1 MAALNGAGA
10 TLVKAQV
17 GPTGAAL
24 RAATGPQVR
33 GKAASASEGQTVAL
47 LPLALPVAPPAP
59 AASPALLLAAADS
72 SASDDDA
79 GDHAQDSDGSPNSDG
94 SGAAAVPT
102 GFLPTAGPSTAGAS
116 QPAGSATP
124 LSASAADL
132 AAQMTAKV
140 MTGSSRFQL
149 QLNPLGLGRVDVS
162 VSIGRDRQLTAALSF
177 ADPQTARALSAHA
190 GELKTALEQAGFNV
204 PAGGFDFSSKGG
216 GLGANLQGGF
226 TPQGG
231 FGGGSGPSG
240 SRGGVAAFS
249 AGEAL
254 AAANVNDSA
263 SWAAGGDSRLDI
275 RI

>member
-1 MAALNGAGA
+1 MAALTGAGA

-24 RAATGPQVR
+24 RAAAGPPAR
-33 GKAASASEGQTVAL
+33 GKAASASDSQA
-47 LPLALPVAPPAP
+47 APAP
-59 AASPALLLAAADS
+59 TLATPITAPTPTATPVLLLAAADAT
-72 SASDDDA
+72 ASDDDA
-79 GDHAQDSDGSPNSDG
+79 DDHAQDSDGSPGPD
-94 SGAAAVPT
+94 GAASTAAPT
-102 GFLPTAGPSTAGAS
+102 GFLPLAGPSTGS
-116 QPAGSATP
+116 VPQPAGSATP

-132 AAQMTAKV
+132 AAQMSAKV

-162 VSIGRDRQLTAALSF
+162 VAIGHDRQLTAALSF

-190 GELKTALEQAGFNV
+190 GELKTALEQAGFSV
-204 PAGGFDFSSKGG
+204 PARGFDFSSANG

-231 FGGGSGPSG
+231 FGGGSGQSG
-240 SRGGVAAFS
+240 SRGGLAAFG

-254 AAANVNDSA
+254 TAANANASA
-263 SWAAGGDSRLDI
+263 AWMAGGDSRLDI